1 MMLQDNSNNDF
12 DKFDNI
18 EQANEQ
24 PNERPNAQADEIA
37 NEHIITK
44 LDVYFNYIINN
55 KGEQKFENMKP
66 VDKDSI
72 VLVLKRLDLY
82 IGNPGIMKYMDI
94 RVKQDYKVQYWLIH
108 EIYFSPYKMFL
119 NTMTREQFLF
129 RYSKAKKYAQLN
141 HMCTAEKFIKYF
153 MRCIQEEMEATNK
166 INDRKSLRMEDVK
179 KC

>member
-1 MMLQDNSNNDF
+1 MYNDGLESSF
-12 DKFDNI
+12 TSIDTF
-18 EQANEQ
+18 EQADEQ
-24 PNERPNAQADEIA
+24 PNAQPNAQADELA
-37 NEHIITK
+37 DEHIITK

-108 EIYFSPYKMFL
+108 EIYFSSYKMFL

-166 INDRKSLRMEDVK
+166 INDRKSLRMED
-179 KC
+179 